1 MATRQPER
9 RYADESSVAITRRDD
24 GTATITG
31 YASVFYREGEPGT
44 EYRLFDTVYERI
56 APGAFERA
64 IDEDDVRALFNHDS
78 NFVLGRNAAGT
89 LRLTEDSVGLR
100 YEIEPPD
107 TEQARGV
114 LASVERGDVSGSSFA
129 FIPTRTKISEE
140 EGRTVREI
148 RAVEL
153 FDVGPVTY
161 PAYPATTS
169 GVRGV
174 DAEAIR
180 AEIRNHQATG
190 ADLVRDQR
198 QATMFSNAV
207 NIAADLARA
216 GLRTD
221 I

>member
-1 MATRQPER
+1 
-9 RYADESSVAITRRDD
+9 
-24 GTATITG
+24 
-31 YASVFYREGEPGT
+31 
-44 EYRLFDTVYERI
+44 
-56 APGAFERA
+56 
-64 IDEDDVRALFNHDS
+64 
-78 NFVLGRNAAGT
+78 
-89 LRLTEDSVGLR
+89 LRLTEDDIGLR

-129 FIPTRTKISEE
+129 FIPTRTGIIEE
-140 EGRTVREI
+140 EGRTVREV

-180 AEIRNHQATG
+180 AEIRSHRATG
-190 ADLVRDQR
+190 ADLVRDQI